1 MKVLNNRLKAPISN
15 RGLRESGGFIG
26 VFMDVN
32 SSAFLLRYPCKKIV
46 GGLCASGT
54 AKVGK
59 QFFEF
64 SLDRTTGAH
73 AAKAGE

>member
-1 MKVLNNRLKAPISN
+1 MKCLKNETQFLSPQQ
-15 RGLRESGGFIG
+15 GGGFIG

-32 SSAFLLRYPCKKIV
+32 SSAFLSRYPCKKIV
-46 GGLCASGT
+46 GGRCASGT

-59 QFFEF
+59 QFFELG
-64 SLDRTTGAH
+64 LDGTPGAH